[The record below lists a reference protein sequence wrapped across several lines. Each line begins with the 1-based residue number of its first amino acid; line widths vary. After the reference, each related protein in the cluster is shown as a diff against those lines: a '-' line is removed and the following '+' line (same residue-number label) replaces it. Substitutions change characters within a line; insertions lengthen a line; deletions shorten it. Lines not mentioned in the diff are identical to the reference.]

1 MVYLV
6 VESMKHCNDQKL
18 PTLELGGGDLISTL
32 NKPSKLLIF
41 TIEINWQL
49 HLMPPKE
56 EPNSIACV

>member
-18 PTLELGGGDLISTL
+18 PTLKLGGGDLISTL

-41 TIEINWQL
+41 ITETNWQL

-56 EPNSIACV
+56 EPNSLACV